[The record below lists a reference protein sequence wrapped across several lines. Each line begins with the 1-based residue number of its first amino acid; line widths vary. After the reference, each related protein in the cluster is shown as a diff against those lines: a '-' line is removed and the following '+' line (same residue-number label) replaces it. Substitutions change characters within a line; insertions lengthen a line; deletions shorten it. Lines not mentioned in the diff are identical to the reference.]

1 MTVLCSSA
9 NNSDKVRDII
19 GSSPTVQPVSD
30 IRRAADTMTTR
41 EGGDEGRTAER
52 EGGNT
57 GDGWFLNKWNR
68 KRERQTERETSRNRK
83 RCK

>member
-30 IRRAADTMTTR
+30 IRCAADMMTTG
-41 EGGDEGRTAER
+41 EGGDEGRTAKR

-57 GDGWFLNKWNR
+57 GGFLLKKWNI
-68 KRERQTERETSRNRK
+68 KRERQTEREMSRNRK